1 MLISTGGTI
10 RGNIEPI
17 SAVIRQEIN
26 GEYSCNIEIAL
37 SDPLAEYLDIDAIVY
52 LTDANGTV
60 QQFRLERPERTLETL
75 TAFGWHI
82 TQDLAHDVIINR
94 AWIDRPGSAVLP
106 EMLQAGISE
115 RRFTG
120 MSDIETI
127 NSLRIV
133 RLSVLKALI
142 GDQDNSFINRFGG
155 EIERDNFTVNMK
167 SRLGADRGYRIAYK
181 KNLTGIEITE
191 DASTIINRIVP
202 TFLNASD
209 AAVLLPEGYI
219 DSVRIGDTA
228 VPHVQTIHYG
238 DIKVGEE
245 VDGVV
250 LYPTLASA
258 YEEIRSRVISLYDAG
273 IDRPA
278 ITANIKFVQ
287 LRNTLEYADYEALET
302 VLLGDTIRADYEDY
316 TVINRVVAYEWD
328 AILKRYER
336 ITLGTVRPSV
346 DAITAA
352 ISTQVLD
359 AVDTVVR
366 ERLVSSIISEMV
378 KLNEHINGSMGYYST
393 TITYADGSRYTY
405 LHDEENLEDSLYISY
420 VPEPGSYV
428 WTNTGWNDG
437 VPAWHYGY
445 TQDGNAV
452 FRLLSTVGINADW
465 IVSGSIDTDVIYVG
479 SQTLTEALAYMQS
492 QISTLESGTSNLLM
506 NSNFG
511 TYENPSDEWWADGLT
526 WQMLEA
532 RSVNWYT
539 LEASITDWDNFE
551 SGDW

>member
-1 MLISTGGTI
+1 MLISTDGVI

-37 SDPLAEYLDIDAIVY
+37 SDKLAEYFDIDAIVY
-52 LTDANGTV
+52 LPDANDTV

-82 TQDLAHDVIINR
+82 TQDLAHDLILNR
-94 AWIDRPGSAVLP
+94 AWIDRQGSDVLP
-106 EMLQAGISE
+106 ELLQAGISE

-120 MSDIETI
+120 TSDIETI

-133 RLSVLKALI
+133 RLSVLSALI

-167 SRLGADRGYRIAYK
+167 TRLGADRGYRIAYK
-181 KNLTGIEITE
+181 KNLTGIDVIE
-191 DASTIINRIVP
+191 DASTVVNRIVP

-228 VPHVQTIHYG
+228 VPRVQTIHYG

-245 VDGVV
+245 INGIVP
-250 LYPTLASA
+250 YPTLASA
-258 YEEIRSRVISLYDAG
+258 YEEVRDRVASLYAAG

-278 ITANIKFVQ
+278 ITANIEFVQ
-287 LRNTLEYADYEALET
+287 LRNTIEYADYEALET

-328 AILKRYER
+328 AILKRYNQ

-359 AVDTVVR
+359 TVDTVVR

-378 KLNEHINGSMGYYST
+378 KLNEHINGAMGYYST
-393 TITYADGSRYTY
+393 TITHADGSRHTY

-428 WTNTGWNDG
+428 WTTTGWNDG
-437 VPAWHYGY
+437 MPVWNYGY

-492 QISTLESGTSNLLM
+492 QISALESGTSNLLL
-506 NSNFG
+506 NSSFG

-532 RSVNWYT
+532 RSVSWDT
-539 LEASITDWDNFE
+539 LEESITDWDHFE